1 MVAQNNTNKQPRLDP
16 EMTFEV
22 TFLDEGPL
30 FDDYREAAMILAKAR
45 KVYDKTRPQSERLK
59 FNSKKIRAGDW
70 LVWAENDRTKDWLT
84 EFFSTPDFSQSYKA
98 TLMASRGL
106 MVKYKVKVPAPD
118 STTDFD
124 PLLSH
129 LFDELGCFGYVRFT
143 NETRWY
149 KDPKV
154 NERYTAAIKKK
165 KVSQFK
171 DNDEEY
177 DKFIW
182 IKMSVEA
189 SRILEDNLDRLNY
202 HYGVTKMTLERVP
215 DRGEK
220 RDSQGQVILAGT
232 GGNMEPLGTGRTSL
246 RQQPGGAEGQDD
258 LQRNRE
264 HGQRPQSDDKDK
276 DEATD
281 YDEMMEME
289 ANNAEARGR
298 VDGVAPGAGT
308 NRGE

>member
-1 MVAQNNTNKQPRLDP
+1 
-16 EMTFEV
+16 MTTE
-22 TFLDEGPL
+22 
-30 FDDYREAAMILAKAR
+30 EAAMILAKAR

-70 LVWAENDRTKDWLT
+70 LVWAENDRTKDWLSD
-84 EFFSTPDFSQSYKA
+84 FFSTPDFSEFYKA

-106 MVKYKVKVPAPD
+106 MVKYKIKVPAPD

-220 RDSQGQVILAGT
+220 RDNQGQVILAGT
-232 GGNMEPLGTGRTSL
+232 GGNMEPLGRPPQ
-246 RQQPGGAEGQDD
+246 RQQSGGGAEGQDD
-258 LQRNRE
+258 HDRNRE
-264 HGQRPQSDDKDK
+264 QAQRPQDVDKDN

-289 ANNAEARGR
+289 ANNAGTSGR
-298 VDGVAPGAGT
+298 VDAVAPGARNNG
-308 NRGE
+308 GE